1 MIGFILILLF
11 LISVFYLLTI
21 QRKPSL
27 KKKNKESQ
35 SHKDL
40 YKQEYKPSRTMPP
53 DFVPVEDVIVPNAAS
68 HTNKFND
75 KIGNVNSSQGY
86 GPGILEVV
94 IPSDYYQFSS
104 RPNEYYWPSGSIL
117 PDYIFNEDG
126 VHKKIIV

>member
-11 LISVFYLLTI
+11 LISTFFLLTL

-27 KKKNKESQ
+27 KKQYKEDHQ
-35 SHKDL
+35 HKDL
-40 YKQEYKPSRTMPP
+40 YKPSYKQSRTMPR
-53 DFVPVEDVIVPNAAS
+53 DFVPVEDTIVPNAAS

-86 GPGILEVV
+86 GSGILEVV

-126 VHKKIIV
+126 VHNKIIV